1 MKKLIFISLTIL
13 FCFSCSDARKA
24 KKFGRGSEFR
34 IEMLNCD
41 GTVARSWISTGK
53 VQSGANIPLKC
64 PAGYGMVKIIKKVT
78 CGEAVPGT
86 QKLQSSDHPA
96 DLAGFTHV

>member
-1 MKKLIFISLTIL
+1 MKKLIFIALTIL

-41 GTVARSWISTGK
+41 GAVARSWISTGK
-53 VQSGANIPLKC
+53 VRHFQKSNGFYFKDKATGLLVEVTGSIIITQIP
-64 PAGYGMVKIIKKVT
+64 KVDN
-78 CGEAVPGT
+78 P
-86 QKLQSSDHPA
+86 
-96 DLAGFTHV
+96 

>member
-1 MKKLIFISLTIL
+1 MKKLIFIALTIL

-41 GTVARSWISTGK
+41 GTVVRSWISTGK
-53 VQSGANIPLKC
+53 VRSEQKSD
-64 PAGYGMVKIIKKVT
+64 GYYFMDKATGLLVEVTGSIIIS
-78 CGEAVPGT
+78 
-86 QKLQSSDHPA
+86 QI
-96 DLAGFTHV
+96 HVVEPN

>member
-1 MKKLIFISLTIL
+1 MKKLIFIALTIL

-41 GTVARSWISTGK
+41 GAVARSWISTGK
-53 VQSGANIPLKC
+53 VRHFQKSNGFYFKDKATGLLVEVTGNI
-64 PAGYGMVKIIKKVT
+64 II
-78 CGEAVPGT
+78 T
-86 QKLQSSDHPA
+86 QIPEVDNP
-96 DLAGFTHV
+96 

>member
-1 MKKLIFISLTIL
+1 MKKLIFIALTIL

-41 GTVARSWISTGK
+41 GAVARSWISTGK
-53 VQSGANIPLKC
+53 VRHFQKSNGFYFKDKATGLLVEVTGSIIITQIPEVDN
-64 PAGYGMVKIIKKVT
+64 P
-78 CGEAVPGT
+78 
-86 QKLQSSDHPA
+86 
-96 DLAGFTHV
+96 

>member
-1 MKKLIFISLTIL
+1 MKKLIFIALTIL

-41 GTVARSWISTGK
+41 GTVARSWTSSGKARSEQNSDGYYFMDKATALLVEVTGSIIIT
-53 VQSGANIPLKC
+53 QIPEVDN
-64 PAGYGMVKIIKKVT
+64 P
-78 CGEAVPGT
+78 
-86 QKLQSSDHPA
+86 
-96 DLAGFTHV
+96 

>member
-1 MKKLIFISLTIL
+1 MKKLIFIALTIL

-53 VQSGANIPLKC
+53 ARSEQNSDGYYFMNKGTGLLVEVTGSIVITQIPEIEN
-64 PAGYGMVKIIKKVT
+64 P
-78 CGEAVPGT
+78 
-86 QKLQSSDHPA
+86 
-96 DLAGFTHV
+96 

>member
-1 MKKLIFISLTIL
+1 MKKVIFISFIL
-13 FCFSCSDARKA
+13 FFAFSCSDAQKA

-53 VQSGANIPLKC
+53 VQSG
-64 PAGYGMVKIIKKVT
+64 
-78 CGEAVPGT
+78 
-86 QKLQSSDHPA
+86 QSSEGYYFMDKATGLLVEVTGSIIISQIPEV
-96 DLAGFTHV
+96 DPN

>member
-1 MKKLIFISLTIL
+1 MKKLIFIALTIL
-13 FCFSCSDARKA
+13 FCFSCSDAQKA

-53 VQSGANIPLKC
+53 VQSGVNTEGYYFIDKATGLLVEVTGSIIITQIPEVDN
-64 PAGYGMVKIIKKVT
+64 P
-78 CGEAVPGT
+78 
-86 QKLQSSDHPA
+86 
-96 DLAGFTHV
+96 